1 MADPYK
7 VVALSGNAVID
18 GLLNGAAWSKT
29 KLTYSFGASDINSN
43 GVPDMNEGDWKAFY
57 RQILDNVESFTKLRF
72 TEVASSGNINFLLF
86 EGGGGESG
94 VPGPGAVSVTSSVGI
109 DKDVAGSAEA
119 VRLGTFSLTW
129 IHEFGHALGFKH
141 PHDTDT
147 GPAMPGVGDPASHGT
162 GQINSQIYTVMGYT
176 SPYLGEDNPFT
187 DAVDV
192 GAELNAQPGSFGAID
207 IAALQYMY
215 GKTAHNAADT
225 VYRFSDDVDFNKGYT
240 TIWDTGGVDEIR
252 YVGSSRVKIDLR
264 AATLKAEIGG
274 GGWTSTSETLTGG
287 YTIANGVTIEKA
299 RGGSKADILI
309 GNASANVLSGLAGD
323 DSLTAGD
330 GADRLIGGA
339 GKDSLSG
346 GGGAD
351 VFVFKSADSSAKMS
365 SADTISDFG
374 SRDRLDFS
382 AFGSDVDQDLS
393 FIGAKAFSGDAGE
406 IRLRHQASAVVVEAD
421 LDGDKIVDF
430 RVRLLNGHEPVA
442 ANFDL

>member
-43 GVPDMNEGDWKAFY
+43 GVPDMDEGDWKPFY

-94 VPGPGAVSVTSSVGI
+94 VPGPGATSVTSSVGI
-109 DKDVAGSAEA
+109 NSDVAGAADA
-119 VRLGTFSLTW
+119 VKLGTFSLTW

-141 PHDTDT
+141 PHDTET
-147 GPAMPGVGDPASHGT
+147 GPAMPGVDDPASHGT
-162 GQINSQIYTVMGYT
+162 GEINSQISTVMGYT
-176 SPYLGEDNPFT
+176 TPYLGEDNPFT
-187 DAVDV
+187 VAVDV

-225 VYRFSDDVDFNKGYT
+225 VYRFSDDVDFNNGYT

-252 YVGSSRVKIDLR
+252 YVGSSRAKIDLR

-274 GGWTSTSETLTGG
+274 GGWVSTSETLTGG
-287 YTIANGVTIEKA
+287 YTIANGVSIEKA
-299 RGGSKADILI
+299 TGGSKADILI
-309 GNASANVLSGLAGD
+309 GNGLANTLSGLGGGD
-323 DSLTAGD
+323 TLQG
-330 GADRLIGGA
+330 GRGQDR
-339 GKDSLSG
+339 LSG
-346 GGGAD
+346 GSGAD
-351 VFVFKSADSSAKMS
+351 IFVFKASGSSAKMAA
-365 SADTISDFG
+365 ADIITDFG
-374 SRDRLDFS
+374 TRDVLDFT
-382 AFGSDVDQDLS
+382 AFGSDIDRDLT
-393 FIGAKAFSGDAGE
+393 FVGDKGFSGDSGE
-406 IRLRHQASAVVVEAD
+406 IRLRRQADVVFVEAD
-421 LDGDKIVDF
+421 LDGDKLADF
-430 RVRLLNGHEPVA
+430 RVRLANGHDPVA